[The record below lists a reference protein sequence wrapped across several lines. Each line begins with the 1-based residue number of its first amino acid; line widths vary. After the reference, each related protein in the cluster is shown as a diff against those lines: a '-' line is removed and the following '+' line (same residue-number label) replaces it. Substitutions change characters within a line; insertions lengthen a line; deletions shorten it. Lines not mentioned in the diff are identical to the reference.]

1 MGWSKKT
8 LPRKNYVFFKYH
20 TICMSS
26 ERFLFVFFP
35 VSLFFVRIGIHFL
48 PLLFKHLTTLVDLAK
63 SNKKIIIWQRVE
75 VTTSQFLEYNLI
87 FSIFSQNIAVSE
99 QTSTIILLDDW
110 IILEIESFWLYSI
123 IQYAYT
129 RISHILRSTCN

>member
-1 MGWSKKT
+1 MHELWK
-8 LPRKNYVFFKYH
+8 VF
-20 TICMSS
+20 ICVFS
-26 ERFLFVFFP
+26 RFT
-35 VSLFFVRIGIHFL
+35 FFVRIGIHFL

-110 IILEIESFWLYSI
+110 IILEIESFWLYSM

-129 RISHILRSTCN
+129 YQSYFKIYLQLDNFPHREVIAHYRRKF